1 LGEPLRADL
10 FQITTFAS
18 DPRRGNPAFVLR
30 DTGDASE
37 AMLANACDMLRTDV
51 LAVINGQALRFF
63 TSQGPHPGA
72 GHATLAAAHV
82 ALREGANG
90 NGQVPE
96 TVTFQLPGGGTR
108 VARRAGERIA
118 INFPLMPAS
127 RVEAVDAMEA
137 ALSARP
143 VETWISSFGYV
154 AVYDDAGTVATLRP
168 DMARIAAFDRSAV
181 IATAPDGRA
190 SDIVLR
196 VFAPQAGLP
205 EDPVCGTAHRIIVP
219 YWAERMEKKTLYS
232 RQLSPRGGDL
242 WCEFAGEEV
251 VIAGQSRLVIA
262 GEAELPDA

>member
-1 LGEPLRADL
+1 LRADL
-10 FQITTFAS
+10 FQIITFAS
-18 DPRRGNPAFVLR
+18 HPLRGNPAFVLR

-37 AMLANACDMLRTDV
+37 AMLVHACDMLRADV
-51 LAVINGQALRFF
+51 LAVIDGQALRFF
-63 TSQGPHPGA
+63 TPQGPHPGA

-90 NGQVPE
+90 SSQASE
-96 TVTFQLPGGGTR
+96 TVTFQLPNGGKR

-127 RVEAVDAMEA
+127 RVEAVGAMEA

-143 VETWISSFGYV
+143 METWISPFGYV
-154 AVYDDAGTVATLRP
+154 AVYNDAAAVASLRP
-168 DMARIAAFDRSAV
+168 DMARVAAFDRSAV
-181 IATAPDGRA
+181 IATAPDGGA

-219 YWAERMEKKTLYS
+219 YWAERMDKKSLHS
-232 RQLSPRGGDL
+232 RQLSARGGDL
-242 WCEFAGEEV
+242 WCEFVGEEV
-251 VIAGQSRLVIA
+251 IIAGESRLVIA
-262 GEAELPDA
+262 GRAELPDA